1 MGHRILFVEDRD
13 PARTLRA
20 RELAPPDLDVG
31 FVSPSASPEEL
42 AAAFADCEVLVNP
55 GAVFQ
60 TEHLGI
66 LPKLRL
72 LQLLS
77 AGFDNFDV
85 PIILEHGVRMAN
97 NSAAIANSV
106 AEHAV
111 LLMLAV
117 YRRISQAIEGPREG
131 VWSQK
136 AKSGPHGR
144 LYELTGRTVGI
155 VGLGHIGSK
164 VAARL
169 RGFDTTTLYHDVRE
183 FPAEKERDLAV
194 QRVPFD
200 ELLERSDVVTA
211 HVPLASRTRGM
222 FGAREFAAMR
232 NEAIFINT
240 CRGPV
245 HDEPA
250 LIRALKE
257 GEIWAA
263 GLDVTEVEPTPDDS
277 PLLRMDNVVVTPHAG
292 GSSQE
297 RVERAIVFSY
307 ENARRVVAGEEPE
320 SLIELWD

>member
-42 AAAFADCEVLVNP
+42 AVAFADCEALINP
-55 GAVFQ
+55 VFAFE
-60 TEHLGI
+60 TAHLEL

-72 LQLLS
+72 LQLMS
-77 AGFDNFDV
+77 AGFDRLDV
-85 PIILEHGVRMAN
+85 PAILEHGVLVAN

-106 AEHAV
+106 GEHAV
-111 LLMLAV
+111 LLMLTV
-117 YRRISQAIEGPREG
+117 YRRIAQAIEGPREG

-136 AKSGPHGR
+136 AKTGPHGR

-155 VGLGHIGSK
+155 VGLGHIGSR

-169 RGFDTTTLYHDVRE
+169 RGFDTTTLYHDIRE
-183 FPAEKERDLAV
+183 LPVEKERELAV
-194 QRVPFD
+194 QPVPFE

-211 HVPLASRTRGM
+211 HVPLTSQTRGM

-245 HDEPA
+245 HDEAA
-250 LIRALKE
+250 LIRALEE

-263 GLDVTEVEPTPDDS
+263 GLDVTEVEPTPRDS
-277 PLLRMDNVVVTPHAG
+277 PLLSMDNVIVTPHSA

-297 RVERAIVFSY
+297 RVERAIVFAY
-307 ENARRVVAGEEPE
+307 ENARRVLAGEEPE
-320 SLIELWD
+320 SQVEL